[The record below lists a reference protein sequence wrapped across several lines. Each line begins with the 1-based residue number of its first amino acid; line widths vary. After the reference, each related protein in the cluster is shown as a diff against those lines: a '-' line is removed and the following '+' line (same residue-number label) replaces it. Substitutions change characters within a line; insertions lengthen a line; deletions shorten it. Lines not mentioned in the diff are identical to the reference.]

1 MKSEHRHQLKTNELA
16 EWLANFPQWA
26 KENATTIIYVSVVA
40 VLVGGVYIWKVYE
53 EKVIAVRRKLAFT
66 SSASQLS
73 QDKARILRAQTRG
86 VDIAYTLIQTADN
99 LRDIARNAKEDNMA
113 ALILI
118 KRAEAL
124 RAELHYRFGS
134 VNKENL
140 TEQINR
146 ARESYTEALEK
157 ASGDST
163 LTAMAKFGL
172 GLCEEELGNFEQA
185 RQIYNEIVTNPD
197 FQYTVIVPQAQQ
209 RLDTMDAYKQEV
221 TFRPAPKRQ
230 QPAAEAVRLE
240 FDARTPQGLPSQMGP
255 FRVPE
260 VDMQSQEPNSALK
273 ATDFNLPGL
282 EYE

>member
-26 KENATTIIYVSVVA
+26 KKNATTIIYVSVVV
-40 VLVGGVYIWKVYE
+40 VLVGGAYIWKVYE

-73 QDKARILRAQTRG
+73 QAKAQILRAQTRG

-99 LRDIARNAKEDNMA
+99 LRDIARNAKKDNMA

-157 ASGDST
+157 ASGDPT

-185 RQIYNEIVTNPD
+185 RQIYNGIVTNPD

-209 RLDTMDAYKQEV
+209 RLDTMDAYRQEIA
-221 TFRPAPKRQ
+221 FKPAPKRQ
-230 QPAAEAVRLE
+230 RPAAEAVRPE
-240 FDARTPQGLPSQMGP
+240 FDIQTPQGLPSQMGP
-255 FRVPE
+255 FKVPE
-260 VDMQSQEPNSALK
+260 VNLPSQEPNSALK
-273 ATDFNLPGL
+273 APDFNLPGL